1 MALERVNNWKIMVIG
16 QQEIYF
22 FCHYCVLKR
31 SVNDCLNLDQSP
43 AHTGSL
49 SSSFN
54 FIAEIDRFKYE
65 QL

>member
-1 MALERVNNWKIMVIG
+1 MVIG